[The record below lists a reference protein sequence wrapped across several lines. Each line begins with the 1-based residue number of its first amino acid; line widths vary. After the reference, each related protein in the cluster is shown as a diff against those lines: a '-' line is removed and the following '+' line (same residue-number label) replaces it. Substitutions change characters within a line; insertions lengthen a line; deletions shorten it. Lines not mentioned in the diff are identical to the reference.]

1 MSIIRLKA
9 WAARGHVLL
18 GKGFPCYLLSFFSAS
33 RARPTLVFHR
43 QEWEPAGTGTKGLWG
58 APLAQG
64 ALLGTAEQHRSPS
77 SFRHCPNLWLPWGGD
92 GQPPALPKEER
103 LSHSGCCRLPGESEL
118 HPAATGVVCV
128 CCEASITSEHQA
140 AKHRFDHKLT
150 KGSFV
155 TPDRPENL
163 FVLSL
168 RSWARKFCLPVCI
181 ILFLHKKF
189 SIKNIFKSLLKDN
202 LNLQKYFWHL

>member
-64 ALLGTAEQHRSPS
+64 ATALLGTAEQHRSPS
-77 SFRHCPNLWLPWGGD
+77 SFRHRPNLWLPWGGD

-128 CCEASITSEHQA
+128 LWGVHHFRASGSKAQVWSQTDKRQLCDSWQTWKFIRAVTKELSTEILPTSLYH
-140 AKHRFDHKLT
+140 
-150 KGSFV
+150 FV
-155 TPDRPENL
+155 ST
-163 FVLSL
+163 
-168 RSWARKFCLPVCI
+168 
-181 ILFLHKKF
+181 
-189 SIKNIFKSLLKDN
+189 
-202 LNLQKYFWHL
+202 